1 MLYCSISGT
10 GARKHGV
17 DLREVVALAAWIL
30 QLYGGVD
37 PSDQQLLSKISED
50 LDIIWESV
58 IFPMLHI

>member
-1 MLYCSISGT
+1 MSGT
-10 GARKHGV
+10 GARKQGV

-50 LDIIWESV
+50 LDIIWERV
-58 IFPMLHI
+58 IFPMLHN